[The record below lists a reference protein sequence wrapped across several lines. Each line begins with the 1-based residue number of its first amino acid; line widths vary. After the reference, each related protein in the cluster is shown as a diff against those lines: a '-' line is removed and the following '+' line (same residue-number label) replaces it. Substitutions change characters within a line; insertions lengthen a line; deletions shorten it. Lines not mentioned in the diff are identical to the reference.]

1 MKANVNDVIQ
11 VNEHFRR
18 EEWIG
23 CLMIVHEAKEWGVI
37 AGLKVPMQGTAYLRL
52 THDQYDRIG
61 AAALVPAG
69 DVENDTKSDNV

>member
-23 CLMIVHEAKEWGVI
+23 CLMFVREVKEWGVI
-37 AGLKVPMQGTAYLRL
+37 AGLKIPMQGTGYLRL
-52 THDQYDRIG
+52 THDQYDVIG
-61 AAALVPAG
+61 TAALVQT
-69 DVENDTKSDNV
+69 D